1 MGARPHL
8 RVADVFRSGW
18 KAYRGAH
25 RVGHRLAQVVRHIQV
40 CRTAALGGRLHRCD
54 TCHAE
59 VPLYNSCRDRH
70 CPTCQTLR
78 KQRWLEQRRAEVLP
92 VPYFHVVFKLPHA
105 LNPLIAANR
114 TLLLGELFGTVNW
127 VLQHFA
133 ADPQWKL
140 CGQLGFIAV
149 LHTWTQRLMPHY
161 HLHCLVAG
169 GAWNAGE
176 QSWRTAHERY
186 LFGKD
191 ALAAC
196 FRARFIR
203 RLESLRHRGR
213 LHIDEEPAAW
223 DALMRRLWQ
232 SKWIVYPKATAKNP
246 EQALDYLGRY
256 THRVAISDHRIL
268 RIGSGPLCASA
279 PPREN
284 SPSVGSS
291 HVTFAWRDRADAN
304 REKTLTIPAA
314 DFIGRFLLHVLP
326 RGFQKVRAFGW
337 LAHRHKTATL
347 AAIRAH
353 LGAPPA
359 AAPAGET
366 PAARI
371 LRLTGVDVTL
381 CPVCKAGHLSYVGE
395 LPRARDGPA

>member
-1 MGARPHL
+1 
-8 RVADVFRSGW
+8 VADVFRSGW
-18 KAYRGAH
+18 KAYVGAH
-25 RVGHRLAQVVRHIQV
+25 RVLHHLKQVARHIMD

-54 TCHAE
+54 ACGAE

-92 VPYFHVVFKLPHA
+92 VPYFHVVFTLPHA

-114 TLLLGELFGTVNW
+114 ALLLGELFGTVNW

-140 CGQLGFIAV
+140 RGQLGFIAV
-149 LHTWTQRLMPHY
+149 LHTWTQRLTAHY

-169 GAWNAGE
+169 GAWNASEGV
-176 QSWRTAHERY
+176 WRSANSRY

-191 ALAAC
+191 AIASA

-203 RLESLRHRGR
+203 RLEALHRCDKLRVDG
-213 LHIDEEPAAW
+213 DPAAW
-223 DALMRRLWQ
+223 DALIQRLWQ
-232 SKWIVYPKATAKNP
+232 SKWIVYPKATARNP

-268 RIGSGPLCASA
+268 AVKDGQ
-279 PPREN
+279 
-284 SPSVGSS
+284 
-291 HVTFAWRDRADAN
+291 VTFSWRDRADGN
-304 REKTLTIPAA
+304 SEKTMTIPCV

-326 RGFQKVRAFGW
+326 KGFQKVRAYGW
-337 LAHRHKTATL
+337 LAQRHKTATL
-347 AAIRAH
+347 AAIRAA
-353 LGAPPA
+353 LDVQPPPPPPEDETAP
-359 AAPAGET
+359 E
-366 PAARI
+366 RI
-371 LRLTGVDVTL
+371 QRLTGVDVTR
-381 CPVCKAGHLSYVGE
+381 CPICAAGHLSYVGE
-395 LPRARDGPA
+395 LHRARAGPA